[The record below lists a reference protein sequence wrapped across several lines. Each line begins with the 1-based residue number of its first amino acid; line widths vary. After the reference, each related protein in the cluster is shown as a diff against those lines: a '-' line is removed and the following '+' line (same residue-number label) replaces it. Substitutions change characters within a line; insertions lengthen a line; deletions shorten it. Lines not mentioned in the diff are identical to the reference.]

1 MKNSFHTER
10 FIIRVFLYF
19 WFLIRAYLR
28 DPLDFSWTLNANIKL
43 NYCVCKNRSNFDRYQ
58 ENYPPENP
66 PPPSSQSISLQ
77 KTVHEKIAPYET
89 PPMNIPP
96 CDKSPQTFAP
106 EKIAPSENYPPWSPP
121 RRTYKSYKW
130 KEKQN

>member
-28 DPLDFSWTLNANIKL
+28 DPLDFSWILNANIKL

-58 ENYPPENP
+58 ENCPPENP
-66 PPPSSQSISLQ
+66 LRHPHRAFPSRKLSTRKL
-77 KTVHEKIAPYET
+77 
-89 PPMNIPP
+89 PPMKHPLWTFPP
-96 CDKSPQTFAP
+96 VINPPKHLPP
-106 EKIAPSENYPPWSPP
+106 KKLLPLKIILHEVPP

-130 KEKQN
+130 KEK